1 MLCKIT
7 TVIVDDHDFF
17 RETLKRY
24 LEGIEDI
31 EVVGEA
37 KNGRE
42 AVEIA
47 KKLSPCFV
55 LMDVM
60 MPEINGIEACN
71 LIKENN
77 HEIKVVLFSLY
88 NIRQSTN
95 RGKTTAEKC
104 VAKDKLFNELPSIIE
119 EFRRAK

>member
-47 KKLSPCFV
+47 KNCHLVC
-55 LMDVM
+55 LMDV
-60 MPEINGIEACN
+60 
-71 LIKENN
+71 
-77 HEIKVVLFSLY
+77 
-88 NIRQSTN
+88 
-95 RGKTTAEKC
+95 
-104 VAKDKLFNELPSIIE
+104 EL
-119 EFRRAK
+119 K